1 MGAEELVKTLHPLE
15 IKVLNSIADTPLTI
29 EEISSQLSLNE
40 AQTRS
45 GINWLEAKKLIDKSG
60 KNTFTKFTL
69 TEKGK
74 EYSQKELP
82 ELAIYKYISAN
93 PDCQINHLMSN
104 LEVDKK
110 DIGSAFGFLKKNNAL
125 RQNDKGIL
133 AIAEGFDLPYY
144 TQLSSLLEKI
154 SQLGQILSRD
164 MDEADSQTLTKALDI
179 QLHKHFFKT
188 KESDIFTYMLTPAGR
203 ELKVVLEKEKVSGDE
218 ISQITPEILKEK
230 SWKEKSFRQYNIQLP
245 GPHILIGKKHP
256 YREFLDF
263 LKYKFVGL
271 GFSEMRGSL
280 VETEF
285 WNMDALFMPQTHP
298 ARDIHDGYYIKDPT
312 SAQQIEEPFFSRVAN
327 THENGGNTDS
337 RGWGYSFSKEKAKQL
352 ILRSQGTVLS
362 ARTLAK
368 KPHIPG
374 RYFSIARCFRYD
386 KVDATHLADF
396 FQVEGIVLSQ
406 DANISTLMGLLE
418 LFAKKIALAKDI
430 KFTPGYFPFTE
441 PSVEVHIKH
450 PKLGWYELGGSGI
463 FRPEVTEPLGIT
475 APVLAW
481 GLGVDRMAMM
491 ALRFNDNRDLFSR
504 DLDLIRTARLEMEHA

>member
-154 SQLGQILSRD
+154 SQLG
-164 MDEADSQTLTKALDI
+164 
-179 QLHKHFFKT
+179 
-188 KESDIFTYMLTPAGR
+188 
-203 ELKVVLEKEKVSGDE
+203 
-218 ISQITPEILKEK
+218 
-230 SWKEKSFRQYNIQLP
+230 
-245 GPHILIGKKHP
+245 
-256 YREFLDF
+256 
-263 LKYKFVGL
+263 
-271 GFSEMRGSL
+271 
-280 VETEF
+280 
-285 WNMDALFMPQTHP
+285 
-298 ARDIHDGYYIKDPT
+298 
-312 SAQQIEEPFFSRVAN
+312 
-327 THENGGNTDS
+327 
-337 RGWGYSFSKEKAKQL
+337 
-352 ILRSQGTVLS
+352 
-362 ARTLAK
+362 
-368 KPHIPG
+368 
-374 RYFSIARCFRYD
+374 
-386 KVDATHLADF
+386 
-396 FQVEGIVLSQ
+396 
-406 DANISTLMGLLE
+406 
-418 LFAKKIALAKDI
+418 
-430 KFTPGYFPFTE
+430 
-441 PSVEVHIKH
+441 
-450 PKLGWYELGGSGI
+450 
-463 FRPEVTEPLGIT
+463 
-475 APVLAW
+475 
-481 GLGVDRMAMM
+481 
-491 ALRFNDNRDLFSR
+491 
-504 DLDLIRTARLEMEHA
+504 